1 MRKRFA
7 ERLVRVHGVERS
19 SQNEMLA
26 TIGAKQGVY
35 FALLAILEPMDEVIV
50 IDPCWVTY
58 APSVTLAGG
67 RPVPIPLGPGNTLD
81 TAAIGA
87 AIGER
92 TRAIIINTPH
102 NPTGRVFTE
111 SELSALA
118 ALVRERGLWLICDE
132 SFDLFV
138 FDGNKHFS
146 PGVFDAIRDQT
157 ILLYSFSK
165 AFAMPS
171 HRIGMLVGP
180 EPICRLVATCT
191 IDRRTYATMVQLQQY
206 RSMIVVRLFTYDYA
220 FYKRKLEWIT
230 INKIWRNVSR
240 RWRTGSTS
248 SNSS

>member
-1 MRKRFA
+1 MQFSERLRDLPRSGTLAVGEQVKALRAEGRQIFNLSGGAPDPSAPMSLASPAIAAGENTLGNPWGEPILRERFA
-7 ERLVRVHGVERS
+7 ERLARVHGVERS
-19 SQNEMLA
+19 SRNEMLP

-35 FALLAILEPMDEVIV
+35 FALLAILEPMDEVVV

-67 RPVPIPLGPGNTLD
+67 RPVPVALGPGNTLD
-81 TAAIGA
+81 TAAIEA

-118 ALVRERGLWLICDE
+118 ALVRKRGLWLICDE

-138 FDGNKHFS
+138 FDDNKHLS

-157 ILLYSFSK
+157 ILL
-165 AFAMPS
+165 
-171 HRIGMLVGP
+171 
-180 EPICRLVATCT
+180 
-191 IDRRTYATMVQLQQY
+191 QL
-206 RSMIVVRLFTYDYA
+206 L
-220 FYKRKLEWIT
+220 
-230 INKIWRNVSR
+230 
-240 RWRTGSTS
+240 
-248 SNSS
+248 